1 MPPPPT
7 DAPNTLPEI
16 SAVAVP
22 FRLLGQLAQTYAVLE
37 GDEGLIL
44 MDLRAAHERI
54 LYESL
59 RKPSSTGAAAS
70 QPLLVPVVL
79 PLPPRD
85 FALVREHF
93 ASLARLGFGLE
104 EFGANTIKLEAL
116 PAILTSDDPAAIFTG
131 LLDHLAHSGE
141 SGAQRRHDLDSLAA
155 SVSARAVPRQ
165 TTRSPAEIQ
174 SLLTRLLACDMP
186 YCDPLGRPTLIQFSH
201 QELARK
207 FGRRG

>member
-1 MPPPPT
+1 
-7 DAPNTLPEI
+7 
-16 SAVAVP
+16 
-22 FRLLGQLAQTYAVLE
+22 VLE
-37 GDEGLIL
+37 GDEGLVL
-44 MDLRAAHERI
+44 MDLRGSHERI
-54 LYESL
+54 LYETL
-59 RKPSSTGAAAS
+59 RHPVPGAAAPS

-79 PLPPRD
+79 SLPPRD

-116 PAILTSDDPAAIFTG
+116 PAILAGDDPAAVFTG
-131 LLDHLAHSGE
+131 LLDDLAHSGE

-165 TTRSPAEIQ
+165 TARSTTEIQ

-186 YCDPLGRPTLIQFSH
+186 YCDPVGRPTLIQFSH

-207 FGRRG
+207 FGRRA